1 MKGFNLPHL
10 LKTTNVMIIKINSF
24 ISILLLSATATYG
37 QKEAKENYV
46 PIEPIVVD
54 GQTAEWKTDWQL
66 DPDGKFLF
74 NIGNDEQNL
83 YLRIKVS
90 DDLTQQKI
98 ALYGLSVKLDVNG
111 KKKGKLGLK
120 YPVGKDANELK
131 KMPEPLP
138 KDAAGKAK
146 AKKELLSEIEV
157 LELLGLAKENI
168 VSSRLGLMNGI
179 EVLIVVDENAAYVYE
194 AKIPFKAFRIDKAAT
209 PVLGVTIETGKMAP
223 PKTSTPNA
231 GQGQRYNPGYGN
243 YELMTPGYMWVAAKI
258 K

>member
-1 MKGFNLPHL
+1 MIR
-10 LKTTNVMIIKINSF
+10 KTYSF
-24 ISILLLSATATYG
+24 ISILLLSATTTYG
-37 QKEAKENYV
+37 QKDAKENYV
-46 PIEPIVVD
+46 PVEPIVVD
-54 GQTAEWKTDWQL
+54 GQTAEWKTDWLL

-98 ALYGLSVKLDVNG
+98 ALYGLYVKMDVNG

-131 KMPEPLP
+131 AAPEPFP
-138 KDAAGKAK
+138 KDAAGKAM
-146 AKKELLSEIEV
+146 AKRQLLSEIEV

-179 EVLIVVDENAAYVYE
+179 EVLIFVDENAAYVYE
-194 AKIPFKAFRIDKAAT
+194 AKIPFKAFRIDKATT

-223 PKTSTPNA
+223 PKTSTPSN
-231 GQGQRYNPGYGN
+231 GQGQRYNQGAGN
-243 YELMTPGYMWVAAKI
+243 YELMTPAYMWVGAKL